1 MGVMDNIAR
10 FHRVLADPSRLRIL
24 WLLFNRAELCVC
36 DITAAL
42 GMTQSKASRHL
53 AVMRGAGL
61 VVDRKAGAW
70 AYYSLQ
76 PVVESSRRA
85 QLEQLRSELAADPA
99 ASRDLRELEACLENR
114 RCDPAANQT
123 GNQIRSSR

>member
-1 MGVMDNIAR
+1 MDDIAR
-10 FHRVLADPSRLRIL
+10 FHRILADASRLRIL

-61 VVDRKAGAW
+61 VADRRAGAW

-76 PVVESSRRA
+76 PVVDASRRA
-85 QLEQLRSELAADPA
+85 QLEQLRSALAADPV
-99 ASRDLRELEACLENR
+99 ASVDLRELEACLECR
-114 RCDPAANQT
+114 GCDKTDNPT
-123 GNQIRSSR
+123 GNPLRSPQ